1 MIPQR
6 YDMSIPSNQHKL
18 EVADQLAKVAESSG
32 MSLVHLAVAFV
43 LAHPGVTS
51 AIIGPRTME
60 QLETQLGAADVSLSD
75 DVLDAIDQINPP
87 GHNLNLADGGYLPP
101 ALVDKRLRR
110 R

>member
-1 MIPQR
+1 
-6 YDMSIPSNQHKL
+6 
-18 EVADQLAKVAESSG
+18 

-60 QLETQLGAADVSLSD
+60 QLETQLGAADVTLSA

-87 GHNLNLADGGYLPP
+87 GRNMNRADSGYVPP
-101 ALVDKRLRR
+101 SLVDSGLRR